1 MNSGGS
7 DRAAVL
13 MLALGAGLIS
23 TTGIL
28 VSYADV
34 PATVSGFW
42 RMAFG
47 GGILAVALL
56 ALRQWRPAGPA
67 IWLWMLLPAMA
78 MAVDL
83 ALWHRSILST
93 GPGLATLLSNF
104 QVFFMALA
112 GFVLYRERL
121 GPRFLAG
128 LLLAFLGT
136 WLLVGIDWAMF
147 APAYRAGIVMGILS
161 GLAYAVYL
169 LSFRHAQ
176 QRGARAIPAA
186 QLLAINSLLCA
197 ACLGLAAL
205 AERAPLAIPDSRSL
219 LALVSLGIV
228 GQCLG
233 WVLITRAMPR
243 LPASTVGL
251 LLLLQ
256 PALAFVLDVFLFQRQ
271 TSAVDWLGL
280 ALALGGIFIGTLRLA
295 DRRTPLPLAEDAGA
309 EAGTDPAAAAA
320 GTRRRDP
327 GGDSP

>member
-1 MNSGGS
+1 MNPAGS
-7 DRAAVL
+7 DRAALL
-13 MLALGAGLIS
+13 MLALGACLIS

-47 GGILAVALL
+47 GVILAVALVV
-56 ALRQWRPAGPA
+56 LRQWRPTTPA
-67 IWLWMLLPAMA
+67 IWLWMLLPAVA

-112 GFVLYRERL
+112 GFILYRERL

-128 LLLAFLGT
+128 LVLAFAGT
-136 WLLVGIDWAMF
+136 WLLVGIDWAIF
-147 APAYRAGIVMGILS
+147 APAYRTGIILGILS

-205 AERAPLAIPDSRSL
+205 VEQAPLAIPNGRSL

-256 PALAFVLDVFLFQRQ
+256 PALAFVLDVLLFQRQ
-271 TSAVDWLGL
+271 TGALEWLGL
-280 ALALGGIFIGTLRLA
+280 MLALGGIFIGTVRLA
-295 DRRTPLPLAEDAGA
+295 HRRTPLPHAEQG
-309 EAGTDPAAAAA
+309 DPQ
-320 GTRRRDP
+320 
-327 GGDSP
+327 